1 MFKTLRRPL
10 GWLALT
16 VPSALVL
23 AATDAALRAPARAAS
38 ILPPGA
44 LAPTDDQRAI
54 ARKIGRILEE
64 THYSRQVIDDSFSR
78 QVFQRYLEFLD
89 PEHSYFLAS
98 DVQEF
103 SVYQDK
109 FDDMIHTG
117 DVDPGFL
124 IFDRFKRR
132 NRERMEYAISV
143 LKSQPDWNSTASY
156 DFDREHAAW
165 PATEAEINQIWT
177 KRVTNDA

>member
-1 MFKTLRRPL
+1 MLKTLRRPL

-16 VPSALVL
+16 LASALVL
-23 AATDAALRAPARAAS
+23 AATDAALHAPATAAA

-44 LAPTDDQRAI
+44 LAPTDDQRDV

-64 THYSRQVIDDSFSR
+64 THYSRQVIDAGFSR
-78 QVFQRYLEFLD
+78 QVYHQYLEGLD
-89 PEHSYFLAS
+89 PEHCYFLAS

-124 IFDRFKRR
+124 IFDRFKQR
-132 NRERMEYAISV
+132 NRERMEYSIGL
-143 LKSQPDWNSTASY
+143 LKSQPDWNTTATY
-156 DFDREHAAW
+156 
-165 PATEAEINQIWT
+165 
-177 KRVTNDA
+177 